1 MRNAM
6 SGASILR
13 DEEYSSVN
21 SARRHCV
28 AAAAVLLFCLPTCLP
43 SRAQDSSCIDVDH
56 RALVSQSDLIYQSP
70 AARPV
75 DGQPIGNGRMGAMVW
90 TPPSAV
96 RLQINRCDVYATN
109 KDGNGYWWAG
119 PTDYCAAC
127 AAIAIDVGGQ
137 PFVAGKA
144 FSQRLSL
151 YAAEESIAGEGV
163 GVRCFVSASTDVLAL
178 EIDDQRSEPQPICLT
193 VSMWRDPKVING
205 DHNAQYEFVEAG
217 DSLAVV
223 QRFCEKDYH
232 CASAMAA
239 CIAQDG
245 TSLQASGEKAR
256 TIVAPAK
263 GGKRTIF
270 LSSAASFVP
279 EADVGKKA
287 IELLCSVRKRSYDD
301 LFAEHTRWWSDF
313 WSRTFVHLSSDDGV
327 ANFMERV
334 RNLHLYYMASTSRG
348 VLPPRWN
355 GLLFQTEGD
364 HSHWGAQ
371 IWLWTIEMLYFPLY
385 AADAVDL
392 TDPFFDMYVQHL
404 PAYKKAAQQRWNA
417 DGVYIRE
424 INPFDGPLV
433 VPEDVAAGFQDVL
446 LGRKNDYDEQLLNK
460 TKQYAGR
467 YLWICH
473 IASSGSELAMQAW
486 WRYRSTG
493 DMEWLRT
500 HAYPLLRG
508 TVEFYSHIVRKDEHG
523 RYHLHGT
530 NAHEDFW
537 RINDS
542 IVDLAAIRGTV
553 PLAIRASEVLEV
565 DADLR
570 VAWQELLDN
579 LAPYPMGSDPESKA
593 IKGGVLADD
602 VWSVGHLGDDAGGS
616 HNAED
621 MWLTPVFPFE
631 DWTLDTRSSAV
642 DRIVQK
648 TLDLAPRHASI
659 LSGEH
664 PNTAVRTPIVAA
676 RAGRGPELPA
686 ILASYYAAFSPLP
699 NGLSLFEADGPNDQS
714 IEQLGLITTTLQEAL
729 LQSVSAHPGEPEI
742 ITVFPAWPNKWEA
755 SFRLLARGGFLV
767 TSAIRNGDV
776 EFVEIQSRCGEACR
790 LRNAWGTPCLVS
802 EIGGKAWSVDG
813 DVLSFDTA
821 QGGRYC
827 IVAKNTP
834 RPAVRRVTAPATT
847 APASYSWKLSNGM
860 DVQGTLGIR
869 R

>member
-1 MRNAM
+1 MPTATNRTSM
-6 SGASILR
+6 PREKERSP
-13 DEEYSSVN
+13 VN
-21 SARRHCV
+21 LPRYLCATLLAV
-28 AAAAVLLFCLPTCLP
+28 ALLIGPTCVP
-43 SRAQDSSCIDVDH
+43 SAAQDSPYINVDN

-70 AARPV
+70 APRPV
-75 DGQPIGNGRMGAMVW
+75 EGQPIGNGRMGTMVW
-90 TPPSAV
+90 TTPNAV
-96 RLQINRCDVYATN
+96 CLQINRCDVYATN
-109 KDGNGYWWAG
+109 KEGNGYWWAG

-127 AAIAIDVGGQ
+127 AAIAVDVGGQ

-151 YAAEESIAGEGV
+151 YTAEVSIAGEGI
-163 GVRCFVSASTDVLAL
+163 GMRCFVSSATDVLVL
-178 EIDDQRSEPQPICLT
+178 EIDDRRPEPQPIRLT
-193 VSMWRDPKVING
+193 VSMWRDPKVVNG
-205 DHNAQYEFVEAG
+205 DHSAQYEFVEAG

-223 QRFCEKDYH
+223 QRFSEKDYR
-232 CASAMAA
+232 CASAVAA
-239 CIAQDG
+239 CITQEG
-245 TSLQASGEKAR
+245 TSLQASGEKSR
-256 TIVAPAK
+256 TIVVPAK
-263 GGKRTIF
+263 NGKRTIF
-270 LSSAASFVP
+270 LSSAASFMP
-279 EADVGKKA
+279 EADVGKTA
-287 IELLCSVRKRSYDD
+287 IELLGSVSKRSYDE
-301 LFAEHTRWWSDF
+301 LFAQHARWWRDF
-313 WSRTFVHLSSDDGV
+313 WSRTFVHLASDDGV
-327 ANFMERV
+327 ASFVERV

-348 VLPPRWN
+348 ALPPRWN

-364 HSHWGAQ
+364 RSHWGAQ

-385 AADAVDL
+385 AADAADL
-392 TDPFFDMYVQHL
+392 TDPFFDMYVRHL
-404 PAYKKAAQQRWNA
+404 PAHEGATRQRWNA
-417 DGVYIRE
+417 PGVYIRE
-424 INPFDGPLV
+424 INPFDGPV
-433 VPEDVAAGFQDVL
+433 AVSDDVAAEFQNVL
-446 LGRKNDYDEQLLNK
+446 LGRKKDYDAQLLNK

-486 WRYRSTG
+486 RRYRCTG
-493 DMEWLRT
+493 DTQWLRT

-508 TVEFYSHIVRKDEHG
+508 AVEFYRHIVRRDEHG

-537 RINDS
+537 RVNDS

-570 VAWQELLDN
+570 VVWKELLDN
-579 LAPYPMGSDPESKA
+579 LAPYPMGSDSESKA

-631 DWTLDTRSSAV
+631 DWTLETRSSDV

-648 TLDLAPRHASI
+648 TLNLVPRHANI

-664 PNTAVRTPIVAA
+664 PNTAVRTPIVAV
-676 RAGRGPELPA
+676 RAGRGPEVPA

-699 NGLSLFEADGPNDQS
+699 NGSSLFEADGPNDQS
-714 IEQLGLITTTLQEAL
+714 IEQLGLIATTLQEAL
-729 LQSVSAHPGEPEI
+729 LQSVSAHPGELEI
-742 ITVFPAWPNKWEA
+742 IAVFPAWPNTWEA

-776 EFVEIQSRCGEACR
+776 EFVEIQSRRGGVCQ
-790 LRNAWGTPCLVS
+790 LRNPWGIPCQVS
-802 EIGGKAWSVDG
+802 EIGEKTWRIAG
-813 DVLSFDTA
+813 DVLSFETT
-821 QGGRYC
+821 QGRQYRV
-827 IVAKNTP
+827 VAENTP
-834 RPAVRRVTAPATT
+834 PPTVRRVTAPTT
-847 APASYSWKLSNGM
+847 TEPISYSWKLSNGK